1 MSSHLSQTS
10 FCPGAEDNPRCC
22 ILPTDRKWE
31 HIPLYREMAA
41 HRMLLEAPAW
51 KGEKHFQELGVW
63 WLSFIVIEERMR
75 ELCSCSSLIKDLL
88 EKQAFTTVGYPL
100 DSLF

>member
-1 MSSHLSQTS
+1 MQKITHAVASFLQTGS
-10 FCPGAEDNPRCC
+10 GNIYHYIE
-22 ILPTDRKWE
+22 KWQ
-31 HIPLYREMAA
+31 LTGCFWK
-41 HRMLLEAPAW
+41 LLLW

-88 EKQAFTTVGYPL
+88 EKLSYLT
-100 DSLF
+100 S